1 MFARTAT
8 LAAVLLL
15 LSACATT
22 PLPEQVPPDLLPPA
36 SAVLRSTDEAMALS
50 PAMQRWLDN
59 EIRPQARIY
68 GARHA
73 LLTGLFNRGGLRVE
87 YDSARTRTAAD
98 AFDDRAGN
106 CLSLVLLTASLAKA
120 MGLQV
125 TYQTV
130 DTGEGWSR
138 SGEFVAY
145 SGHINIVLGSGPV
158 RRHTAGMT
166 QDSTMVVDFLP
177 PEDLLGHKMR
187 LIDETTVRGMY
198 LNNRAAEA
206 LADGRIDQ
214 ASGWV
219 RAALEQAPRF
229 VPAWNT
235 LAVIYRRQGDDGRA
249 ERALRQALAADP
261 FNTRVMSN
269 LVGLLQAT
277 GRESDAAPL
286 RERLAWLE
294 PQAPF
299 AAFQRGLDQAR
310 AGQWQQARAAFEQEL
325 KRDPH
330 YHELHWWMAQAAAQL
345 GDLEAVRRHLKLA
358 RDNAP
363 TPPQQSLYGA
373 KLDRLRAVQ

>member
-1 MFARTAT
+1 MLARIACAV
-8 LAAVLLL
+8 AASLLV
-15 LSACATT
+15 SACATVD
-22 PLPEQVPPDLLPPA
+22 LPAQVPADLLPA
-36 SAVLRSTDEAMALS
+36 SAAPSLAAGDALALS
-50 PAMQRWLDN
+50 PAMQRWLDT

-68 GARHA
+68 GTRHA
-73 LLTGLFNRGGLRVE
+73 LMTGLFDRRRLLVE
-87 YDSARTRTAAD
+87 YDSARTRTAAE

-106 CLSLVLLTASLAKA
+106 CLSLVLLTASLAQA
-120 MGLQV
+120 LGLQV

-145 SGHINIVLGSGPV
+145 SGHINVVLGSGPV
-158 RRHTAGMT
+158 RRNTAGMT
-166 QDSTMVVDFLP
+166 QDTTMVVDFLP
-177 PEDLLGHKMR
+177 PEDLRGHKMR
-187 LIDETTVRGMY
+187 LIDEATVLGMY

-206 LADGRIDQ
+206 LAAGRTDE
-214 ASGWV
+214 AAAWV
-219 RAALEQAPRF
+219 RAALEQAPQF

-235 LAVIYRRQGDDGRA
+235 LAVLYRRSGDDARA

-269 LVGLLQAT
+269 LIGLLQAA
-277 GRESDAAPL
+277 GRSAEAQPL

-310 AGQWQQARAAFEQEL
+310 AGQWRQARDAFEQEL

-345 GDLEAVRRHLKLA
+345 GDLESLRRHLALA

-363 TPPQQSLYGA
+363 TTPQQALYGA
-373 KLDRLRAVQ
+373 KLERLRAMH